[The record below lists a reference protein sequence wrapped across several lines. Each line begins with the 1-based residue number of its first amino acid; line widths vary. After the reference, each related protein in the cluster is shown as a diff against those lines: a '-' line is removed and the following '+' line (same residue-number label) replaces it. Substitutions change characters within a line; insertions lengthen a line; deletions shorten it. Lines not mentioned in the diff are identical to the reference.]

1 MKLQVM
7 IKHPYNNHGLDFRK
21 PQCLSVPNTF
31 IVLLSHFPFGCVGV
45 LIHVFI
51 QRSCRRLMV
60 LFSWSKG
67 SGRSIYLS
75 IDRSI
80 NRSIYLYACIST
92 GSYYQYNVCIYI
104 YTYIQSN
111 QQSIHM
117 YYVYIYI
124 YICIRIL
131 YVYGSPHLC
140 LFPYHL
146 LRPQV
151 WFEGAR
157 LVEKKGTAAAI
168 FLGSWNPHFSCV
180 SHENGWP
187 SGG

>member
-67 SGRSIYLS
+67 SGRSFYLSIYLS

-80 NRSIYLYACIST
+80 DLSIYLSIC
-92 GSYYQYNVCIYI
+92 VYI
-104 YTYIQSN
+104 YWFILPA
-111 QQSIHM
+111 IHP
-117 YYVYIYI
+117 YVLCVYI

>member
-1 MKLQVM
+1 M
-7 IKHPYNNHGLDFRK
+7 GWT
-21 PQCLSVPNTF
+21 SESPNTF

-67 SGRSIYLS
+67 SGRSFYLSIYLS
-75 IDRSI
+75 IY
-80 NRSIYLYACIST
+80 RSIYLSIYMRVYLLVHTTSIM
-92 GSYYQYNVCIYI
+92 YVYIYI
-104 YTYIQSN
+104 HTKRSAIHPYVLCVY
-111 QQSIHM
+111 IHM
-117 YYVYIYI
+117 YYVYIY
-124 YICIRIL
+124 IRIL

-168 FLGSWNPHFSCV
+168 FLGS
-180 SHENGWP
+180 
-187 SGG
+187 

>member
-67 SGRSIYLS
+67 SGRSFYLSIYLS

-80 NRSIYLYACIST
+80 NRSIYLS
-92 GSYYQYNVCIYI
+92 IYMRV
-104 YTYIQSN
+104 YLLVHTT
-111 QQSIHM
+111 SIM
-117 YYVYIYI
+117 YVYIYI
-124 YICIRIL
+124 HTKQSAIHPYVLCVDI
-131 YVYGSPHLC
+131 YVYVYYMYMVHLTFVFF
-140 LFPYHL
+140 LIIFSG
-146 LRPQV
+146 LR
-151 WFEGAR
+151 FG
-157 LVEKKGTAAAI
+157 LKGP
-168 FLGSWNPHFSCV
+168 G
-180 SHENGWP
+180 
-187 SGG
+187 

>member
-1 MKLQVM
+1 M
-7 IKHPYNNHGLDFRK
+7 GWTSES
-21 PQCLSVPNTF
+21 LSAFLSQTH
-31 IVLLSHFPFGCVGV
+31 LLSSYRIFLLGV
-45 LIHVFI
+45 LA
-51 QRSCRRLMV
+51 
-60 LFSWSKG
+60 SWSMCSSNVPAEG
-67 SGRSIYLS
+67 SWSCSRGAKVLVGLSIYLS

-80 NRSIYLYACIST
+80 NRSIYMRVYLLVHT
-92 GSYYQYNVCIYI
+92 
-104 YTYIQSN
+104 T
-111 QQSIHM
+111 SIM
-117 YYVYIYI
+117 YVYIYIHTKQSAIHPYVLCVYI

>member
-1 MKLQVM
+1 LRSSSPSPKRRPCQVEGGKLM
-7 IKHPYNNHGLDFRK
+7 WSCWPSANR
-21 PQCLSVPNTF
+21 T
-31 IVLLSHFPFGCVGV
+31 
-45 LIHVFI
+45 I
-51 QRSCRRLMV
+51 QI
-60 LFSWSKG
+60 
-67 SGRSIYLS
+67 IY
-75 IDRSI
+75 
-80 NRSIYLYACIST
+80 
-92 GSYYQYNVCIYI
+92 
-104 YTYIQSN
+104 
-111 QQSIHM
+111 M
-117 YYVYIYI
+117 YDH
-124 YICIRIL
+124 ICIRIL

>member
-67 SGRSIYLS
+67 SGRSFYLSIYLS
-75 IDRSI
+75 IYRSI
-80 NRSIYLYACIST
+80 DQSIYLSIYLYACIST

-104 YTYIQSN
+104 YIHTKQSA
-111 QQSIHM
+111 IHP
-117 YYVYIYI
+117 YVLCVYIYV
-124 YICIRIL
+124 
-131 YVYGSPHLC
+131 YVYYMYMVHLTFVFF
-140 LFPYHL
+140 LIIFSG
-146 LRPQV
+146 LR
-151 WFEGAR
+151 FG
-157 LVEKKGTAAAI
+157 LKGP
-168 FLGSWNPHFSCV
+168 G
-180 SHENGWP
+180 
-187 SGG
+187 

>member
-1 MKLQVM
+1 M
-7 IKHPYNNHGLDFRK
+7 GWTSES
-21 PQCLSVPNTF
+21 LSAFLSQTH
-31 IVLLSHFPFGCVGV
+31 LLSSYRIFLLGV
-45 LIHVFI
+45 LA
-51 QRSCRRLMV
+51 
-60 LFSWSKG
+60 SWSMCSSNVPAEG
-67 SGRSIYLS
+67 SWSCSRGAKVLVGLSIYLS

-80 NRSIYLYACIST
+80 DQSIYLS
-92 GSYYQYNVCIYI
+92 IYLSI
-104 YTYIQSN
+104 YMRVYLLVHTT
-111 QQSIHM
+111 SIM
-117 YYVYIYI
+117 YVYIYIHTYKAISNPSICIMCI

>member
-1 MKLQVM
+1 M
-7 IKHPYNNHGLDFRK
+7 GWTSES
-21 PQCLSVPNTF
+21 LSAFLSQTH
-31 IVLLSHFPFGCVGV
+31 LLSSYRIFLLGV
-45 LIHVFI
+45 LA
-51 QRSCRRLMV
+51 
-60 LFSWSKG
+60 SWSMCSSNVPAEG
-67 SGRSIYLS
+67 SWSCSRGAKVLVGLSIYLS

-80 NRSIYLYACIST
+80 NRSIYLSIYMRVYLLVHTTSIM
-92 GSYYQYNVCIYI
+92 YVYI

-117 YYVYIYI
+117 YYVYI

>member
-7 IKHPYNNHGLDFRK
+7 IKHPYNNHRLDFRK

-67 SGRSIYLS
+67 SGRSFCLSVCLS
-75 IDRSI
+75 IY
-80 NRSIYLYACIST
+80 RSIYIYICVCI
-92 GSYYQYNVCIYI
+92 YWFILPVYIMYIYI
-104 YTYIQSN
+104 YTYTAISN
-111 QQSIHM
+111 PSICIM
-117 YYVYIYI
+117 YIYI
-124 YICIRIL
+124 LCIWFT
-131 YVYGSPHLC
+131 SPLSWF
-140 LFPYHL
+140 LSSSQASGL
-146 LRPQV
+146 V
-151 WFEGAR
+151 WRGPA
-157 LVEKKGTAAAI
+157 EKKGTAAAI
-168 FLGSWNPHFSCV
+168 FLGSWNPRFWCV

-187 SGG
+187 SGGYPLVN